1 LCIHSDGLAVC
12 RSTSWHTDWE
22 ETSLGMQV
30 DDLELKRR
38 FSPYVER
45 CVLLLKA
52 NGVTADLFVEVLG
65 TLANLCVPEFDFQAL
80 AQRHDLLNFL
90 AKYAKP
96 DAVDDDILLEV
107 IMFVGVFVAA
117 FHMLATLCTQ
127 LTLYN
132 WWLFNVGVAS
142 LLYMYLQLVH
152 AQLGTHA
159 FGNAYISQVMTLIDH
174 ATDEGTREG
183 GSWL

>member
-12 RSTSWHTDWE
+12 RSTSWHTDRE

-107 IMFVGVFVAA
+107 IMFVGVFMAGRC
-117 FHMLATLCTQ
+117 F
-127 LTLYN
+127 
-132 WWLFNVGVAS
+132 S
-142 LLYMYLQLVH
+142 H
-152 AQLGTHA
+152 ACHPLHTAHTVQLGAIQCGCCITPL
-159 FGNAYISQVMTLIDH
+159 YVSQACPCSTWHSCLWKCLHLSSNDID
-174 ATDEGTREG
+174 
-183 GSWL
+183 